1 MADSNVDQGS
11 GKDNQ
16 GPTPAIDMEQF
27 RGVIEET
34 LAKHLE
40 ARHEPLPDEDR
51 QPLPQPQPQPQAEN
65 PLAEVIAPI
74 VNPHLRKLGVEAAS
88 ARDAAIF
95 YATHP
100 EAIKYKDDIERGWE
114 AMAKAGVYLTREAIF
129 NHWKGQNI
137 DKVLEDRAK
146 AAQEAERAA
155 RERAGVG
162 EGVPE
167 PGKGVKIPAGD
178 PVTWSDEDLDK
189 FLKTGVQGQAIV
201 F

>member
-1 MADSNVDQGS
+1 
-11 GKDNQ
+11 
-16 GPTPAIDMEQF
+16 
-27 RGVIEET
+27 
-34 LAKHLE
+34 
-40 ARHEPLPDEDR
+40 
-51 QPLPQPQPQPQAEN
+51 
-65 PLAEVIAPI
+65 
-74 VNPHLRKLGVEAAS
+74 
-88 ARDAAIF
+88 
-95 YATHP
+95 
-100 EAIKYKDDIERGWE
+100 
-114 AMAKAGVYLTREAIF
+114 VYLTREAIF